1 MKRFIAGLF
10 AGLLLLG
17 SIYEV
22 YAQQQQPL
30 RLHLSVHPPIL
41 LQERPRFHFGSVK
54 EIIRV
59 DSTLWVATRSPN
71 VLFIFDMNGNP
82 VKRLGSTGEGPGEFR
97 LPEMLRVYGDTVW
110 VWDGMAVK
118 FLLFHAK
125 QQSFLSTVTGFS
137 VNARDAVQLPSYR
150 LITFIHNLRKENF
163 LNIFDLRRNMYVRAV
178 GKWAYE
184 NAVLSIWANTLHL
197 AAQGPYVYF
206 APPAEAAIARL
217 DVRTFEIETFPLKVP
232 EFSVAPYKGGPAPYA
247 PEVAPYVFT
256 QPINRGVWR
265 TRLGLMV
272 ILETGPYEPTVEGTR
287 VTISWRHQKKR
298 KMHFVLVDPQS
309 MQQIGHVQFGADFI
323 LKHKLI
329 GLVGW
334 DPETATFYFYS
345 QRETEPIHQIT
356 PVRFYL
362 E

>member
-1 MKRFIAGLF
+1 MRYISISIMT
-10 AGLLLLG
+10 LLLLD
-17 SIYEV
+17 SSFSAR
-22 YAQQQQPL
+22 AQQQEH
-30 RLHLSVHPPIL
+30 LHFVVEQPIL
-41 LQERPRFHFGSVK
+41 LQERPGFYFRAINDVTL
-54 EIIRV
+54 I
-59 DSTLWVATRSPN
+59 DTLLWVSTRSPDAIF
-71 VLFIFDMNGNP
+71 LFDLRGQP
-82 VKRLGSTGEGPGEFR
+82 VYILGSSGEGPGEFR
-97 LPEMLRVYGDTVW
+97 QPENLRDYQDTVW
-110 VWDGMAVK
+110 VWDTEALK
-118 FLLFHAK
+118 FQVFHAP
-125 QQSFLSTVTGFS
+125 SRRLLRTITGFS
-137 VNARDAVQLPSYR
+137 LNAHDFEWLPDYN
-150 LITFIHNLRKENF
+150 LVVFTHNLREENF
-163 LNIFDLRRNMYVRAV
+163 LSLFDLDRNMYVRPV

-184 NAVLSIWANTLHL
+184 NAVLSIWDNTLHL

-206 APPAEAAIARL
+206 APPAEVAIARL

-256 QPINRGVWR
+256 QSINRGVWR
-265 TRLGLMV
+265 TQLGLMV

-334 DPETATFYFYS
+334 DPETATFYFYG
-345 QRETEPIHQIT
+345 QRETEPIHQLT
-356 PVRFYL
+356 PVRFFL